1 MKRKLWVMAVLLP
14 LLAACQRSEPAA
26 PLQADA
32 AAPGWAPSTE
42 PVTATTVDPS
52 LVATPPEGLVD
63 RVWRVEQS
71 NAVATGTRYTFL
83 ADGTLVIDAD
93 QGTPTRS
100 RWMYE
105 DGALTMFEDGL
116 PYPTDVLSLDRDRLE
131 LRSNNPGPAVTMTLV
146 PAPDQTLPTAGD
158 LP

>member
-1 MKRKLWVMAVLLP
+1 MKRMLWAMAASAS

-26 PLQADA
+26 PLPADA
-32 AAPGWAPSTE
+32 AAPAGVPATE
-42 PVTATTVDPS
+42 LVTATAIDPS

-63 RVWRVEQS
+63 RVWRVEHS
-71 NAVATGTRYTFL
+71 NAVAAGTRYTFL

-93 QGTPTRS
+93 QGTTTRS
-100 RWMYE
+100 RWTYE

-116 PYPTDVLSLDRDRLE
+116 PYPTDVLSLDPDRLE
-131 LRSNNPGPAVTMTLV
+131 LRSNNPGPPVTITLV
-146 PAPDQTLPTAGD
+146 PAVDQRLPSAGG

>member
-1 MKRKLWVMAVLLP
+1 MKRILWAMAASASLLS
-14 LLAACQRSEPAA
+14 ACQRTEPAA
-26 PLQADA
+26 PPA
-32 AAPGWAPSTE
+32 AE
-42 PVTATTVDPS
+42 PTGVPASDLVTATTVDPS

-71 NAVATGTRYTFL
+71 NAVAAGTRYTFL

-116 PYPTDVLSLDRDRLE
+116 PYPTDILSLDRDRLE

-146 PAPDQTLPTAGD
+146 PAPDQTLPPAGD